1 MEFITAKEIIE
12 EEWRNYF
19 NALIKIWGERNAFL
33 SYGKMCVV
41 RKQLTNS
48 NITVPKRIMD
58 ELKDKGWIVD
68 VYNRIDADTRQGYTM
83 LVLSAKAFEL

>member
-19 NALIKIWGERNAFL
+19 NSLIKIWGKRNAFL
-33 SYGKMCVV
+33 SYGKRCMV
-41 RKQLTNS
+41 REQLTNS
-48 NITVPKRIMD
+48 SITVPKRIMD

-68 VYNRIDADTRQGYTM
+68 VYNRIDADTGFKRTI

>member
-1 MEFITAKEIIE
+1 MKFVTAEEIIE

-33 SYGKMCVV
+33 SYGKRCVV

-48 NITVPKRIMD
+48 NITVPKSIMN

-68 VYNRIDADTRQGYTM
+68 VYNRIEADTGFERTM
-83 LVLSAKAFEL
+83 LVLGAKEFKL

>member
-1 MEFITAKEIIE
+1 MKFITAKEIIE

-33 SYGKMCVV
+33 SYGKRCMV
-41 RKQLTNS
+41 REQLTNS
-48 NITVPKRIMD
+48 NITVPKSIMD

-68 VYNRIDADTRQGYTM
+68 VYNRIDADTGFKRTI
-83 LVLSAKAFEL
+83 LVLNAKPFEL

>member
-1 MEFITAKEIIE
+1 MKFVTAKEIIE

-33 SYGKMCVV
+33 SYGKRCVV

-48 NITVPKRIMD
+48 NITVPKSIMN

-68 VYNRIDADTRQGYTM
+68 VYNRIEADTGFERTM
-83 LVLSAKAFEL
+83 LVLSAKEFKL

>member
-33 SYGKMCVV
+33 SYGKRCMV
-41 RKQLTNS
+41 REQLTNS
-48 NITVPKRIMD
+48 NITVPKSIMD

-68 VYNRIDADTRQGYTM
+68 VYNRIDADTGFERTI
-83 LVLSAKAFEL
+83 LVLNAKPFEL

>member
-33 SYGKMCVV
+33 SYGKRCTV

-48 NITVPKRIMD
+48 NITVPKSIMD

-68 VYNRIDADTRQGYTM
+68 VYNRFNADTGQEYTM

>member
-1 MEFITAKEIIE
+1 MKFVTAKEIIE

-33 SYGKMCVV
+33 SYGKRCTVK
-41 RKQLTNS
+41 KQLTNS
-48 NITVPKRIMD
+48 NITVPKKIMD

-68 VYNRIDADTRQGYTM
+68 VYNRIEADTGFERTM
-83 LVLSAKAFEL
+83 LVLSAKEFKL

>member
-1 MEFITAKEIIE
+1 MKFITAKEIIE

-33 SYGKMCVV
+33 SHGKRYVV

-48 NITVPKRIMD
+48 NITVPKKIMD
-58 ELKDKGWIVD
+58 ELKGKGWIVD
-68 VYNRIDADTRQGYTM
+68 VYNRIDADTGQAYTIIT
-83 LVLSAKAFEL
+83 LNVEDGKL

>member
-1 MEFITAKEIIE
+1 MKFITAKEIIE

-33 SYGKMCVV
+33 SYGKRCIV

-48 NITVPKRIMD
+48 NITVPKKIMD

-68 VYNRIDADTRQGYTM
+68 VYNQIDADTGLKRTM
-83 LVLSAKAFEL
+83 IVLNAKAFEL

>member
-1 MEFITAKEIIE
+1 MKFVTAKEIIE

-33 SYGKMCVV
+33 SYGKRCVV

-48 NITVPKRIMD
+48 NITVPKSIMN

-68 VYNRIDADTRQGYTM
+68 VYNRIEADTGFERTM
-83 LVLSAKAFEL
+83 LVLCAKEFKL

>member
-33 SYGKMCVV
+33 SYGKRYMV
-41 RKQLTNS
+41 REQLTNS
-48 NITVPKRIMD
+48 NITVPKSIMD

-68 VYNRIDADTRQGYTM
+68 VYNRIDADTGFERTI
-83 LVLSAKAFEL
+83 LVLNAKPFEL